1 MKLLII
7 NLAYVCLAELCEEWA
22 LASNNECE
30 PHLPTDGV
38 TFMVKYLG
46 STLVETPSN
55 EEATAEAIK
64 TIITMVKWE
73 NKLQFNVGEPKTE
86 NVKEA
91 EFILGIF

>member
-1 MKLLII
+1 VKLLVV
-7 NLAYVCLAELCEEWA
+7 NPAYVCVAELCEEWA
-22 LASNNECE
+22 LASNHDCE

-64 TIITMVKWE
+64 TIITMVKIR
-73 NKLQFNVGEPKTE
+73 K
-86 NVKEA
+86 
-91 EFILGIF
+91 